1 MSDYS
6 YIGGSM
12 EQSNFESMKLAALF
26 KVFGDNTRVKI
37 LISLSEGDKCVSE
50 IVSATNV
57 SQSAVSH
64 QLKLLKDSKLVKS
77 QKEGRVITY
86 SLADSHVHTII
97 NMGLEHIRE
106 PE

>member
-1 MSDYS
+1 
-6 YIGGSM
+6 M
-12 EQSNFESMKLAALF
+12 EQSKQESKRLASLF
-26 KVFGDNTRVKI
+26 KVFGDDTRVKI
-37 LISLSEGDKCVSE
+37 MISLAEGDKCVSD
-50 IVSATNV
+50 IVSETSV

>member
-1 MSDYS
+1 
-6 YIGGSM
+6 M
-12 EQSNFESMKLAALF
+12 EQSNFESKTLASLF
-26 KVFGDNTRVKI
+26 KVFGDDTRVKI
-37 LISLSEGDKCVSE
+37 LISLAEGDKCVNE

-77 QKEGRVITY
+77 EKEGRVITY

>member
-1 MSDYS
+1 MSNYS
-6 YIGGSM
+6 YIGEFM
-12 EQSNFESMKLAALF
+12 EHNTLEFQKLASLF
-26 KVFGDNTRVKI
+26 KVFGDDTRVKI
-37 LISLSEGDKCVSE
+37 LIALSDGDKCVNE
-50 IVSATNV
+50 IVSAINV

>member
-6 YIGGSM
+6 YIGGPM
-12 EQSNFESMKLAALF
+12 EQSSIVSKTLAGLF
-26 KVFGDNTRVKI
+26 KVFGDDTRVKI
-37 LISLSEGDKCVSE
+37 LISLAEGDKCVSE
-50 IVSATNV
+50 IVSAINV

-64 QLKLLKDSKLVKS
+64 QLKLLKESKLVKS

-86 SLADSHVHTII
+86 SLADSHVYTII

>member
-1 MSDYS
+1 
-6 YIGGSM
+6 M
-12 EQSNFESMKLAALF
+12 EQNECQSKKLATLF
-26 KVFGDNTRVKI
+26 KVFGDDTRIKI
-37 LISLSEGDKCVSE
+37 LISLAEGEKCVNE

-86 SLADSHVHTII
+86 SLDDDHVYTII

>member
-6 YIGGSM
+6 YIGGEM
-12 EQSNFESMKLAALF
+12 EQNNSESKKLATLF
-26 KVFGDNTRVKI
+26 KVFGDDTRVKI
-37 LISLSEGDKCVSE
+37 LVSLAEGDKCVSE

-64 QLKLLKDSKLVKS
+64 QLKLLKDSKLVKNE
-77 QKEGRVITY
+77 KEGRVITY

>member
-1 MSDYS
+1 
-6 YIGGSM
+6 M
-12 EQSNFESMKLAALF
+12 EHNTLEFQKLASLF
-26 KVFGDNTRVKI
+26 KVFGDDTRVKI
-37 LISLSEGDKCVSE
+37 LIALSDGDKCVNE
-50 IVSATNV
+50 IVSAINV

>member
-1 MSDYS
+1 
-6 YIGGSM
+6 M
-12 EQSNFESMKLAALF
+12 EQSNFESKTLASLF
-26 KVFGDNTRVKI
+26 KVFGDDTRVKI
-37 LISLSEGDKCVSE
+37 LISLAEGDKCVNE

-77 QKEGRVITY
+77 EKEGRVITY
-86 SLADSHVHTII
+86 SLADSPVYTII

>member
-1 MSDYS
+1 
-6 YIGGSM
+6 M
-12 EQSNFESMKLAALF
+12 EQNEGQSKKLATLF
-26 KVFGDNTRVKI
+26 KVFGDDTRIRI
-37 LISLSEGDKCVSE
+37 LISLAEGEKCVNE

-86 SLADSHVHTII
+86 SLDDDHVYTII